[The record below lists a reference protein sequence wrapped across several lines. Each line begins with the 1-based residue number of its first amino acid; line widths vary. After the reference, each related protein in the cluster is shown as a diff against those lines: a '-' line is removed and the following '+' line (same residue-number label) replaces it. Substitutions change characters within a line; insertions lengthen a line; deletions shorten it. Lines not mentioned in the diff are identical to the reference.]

1 MNMATAA
8 QAGTMNDTVQGLIL
22 KQIDFKEY
30 DVILTVLTKEYGK
43 ISLRAAGARRMTSK
57 NAGSILP
64 YTLAEF
70 QLDYRPEQT
79 MFRMKTARTIKL
91 YRHMHED
98 LAASY
103 AAGAASSTADAF
115 TLPGEEFPEKE
126 SVFAY
131 TEKCFSL
138 LDEGRETNLVLCL
151 YLTDMMD
158 LFGIQPEVD
167 GCAVCG
173 STKVAA
179 VSAEEGGFL
188 CAEHAKEIGIPLQSK
203 ERLQRFRLIVKA
215 GLEHI
220 DAAAE
225 AGGAEKFD
233 LKVLEDIIRLHGAMN
248 MKSFALY
255 NRLFSIE

>member
-1 MNMATAA
+1 MAMAV

-43 ISLRAAGARRMTSK
+43 ISLRAAGAGRMTSK

-79 MFRMKTARTIKL
+79 MFRMKTAHTKKL

-103 AAGAASSTADAF
+103 AAGAASSAADAF
-115 TLPGEEFPEKE
+115 SLPGEEFLEKE
-126 SVFAY
+126 SVFEY

-138 LDEGRETNLVLCL
+138 LDKGKETSLVLCL

-179 VSAEEGGFL
+179 ISAAEGGFL
-188 CAEHAKEIGIPLQSK
+188 CSEHAKEIGAASQSR

-215 GLEHI
+215 GMEHI

-233 LKVLEDIIRLHGAMN
+233 LKVLEDIVRLHGGMN

>member
-1 MNMATAA
+1 
-8 QAGTMNDTVQGLIL
+8 MNDTVQGLIL

-79 MFRMKTARTIKL
+79 MFRMKTAHTKKL

-103 AAGAASSTADAF
+103 AAGAASSAADAF
-115 TLPGEEFPEKE
+115 SLPGEEFLEKE
-126 SVFAY
+126 SVFEY

-138 LDEGRETNLVLCL
+138 LDKGKETSLVLCL

-179 VSAEEGGFL
+179 ISAAEGGFL
-188 CAEHAKEIGIPLQSK
+188 CSEHAKEIGAASQSR

-215 GLEHI
+215 GMEHI

-225 AGGAEKFD
+225 AGGAGRDDE
-233 LKVLEDIIRLHGAMN
+233 
-248 MKSFALY
+248 
-255 NRLFSIE
+255 